1 VDCSLCVQVCPT
13 GIDIRK
19 GLQYECIGCGA
30 CADVCDEVM
39 DKMNY
44 PRGLVKYST
53 QHAIEKGWRASE
65 IVFRVL
71 RGRVLLYTSV
81 VWFIIGIVGIGLVSR
96 PPFKV
101 DVERDRKSL
110 AREVAGGVI
119 ENVFRLQ
126 IMNVTESELRVHV
139 QVDGLPGLQVV
150 TDEDLTVGPAQSRWF
165 VLRLQLPP
173 GQATPGSHPIHFE
186 IDGQDSKAVV
196 IEKSVFIVPR

>member
-1 VDCSLCVQVCPT
+1 VCPT
-13 GIDIRK
+13 GIDIRD

-30 CADVCDEVM
+30 CADVCDDVM

-53 QHAIEKGWRASE
+53 EHAMRERWGAGE
-65 IVFRVL
+65 VLLHVL
-71 RGRVLLYTSV
+71 RPRVLLYTSV

-110 AREVAGGVI
+110 AREVAGGII

-139 QVDGLPGLQVV
+139 QVDGLPGLKVV
-150 TDEDLTVGPAQSRWF
+150 TEEDLTVAPAQSRWF

-186 IDGQDSKAVV
+186 IDGQDDTTVLKEKA
-196 IEKSVFIVPR
+196 VFIVPH

>member
-1 VDCSLCVQVCPT
+1 
-13 GIDIRK
+13 
-19 GLQYECIGCGA
+19 
-30 CADVCDEVM
+30 M

-53 QHAIEKGWRASE
+53 EHAIRERWGIGEIWRH
-65 IVFRVL
+65 VFRP
-71 RGRVLLYTSV
+71 RVLLYTAV
-81 VWFIIGIVGIGLVSR
+81 VWLIIGILTISLVTR
-96 PPFKV
+96 APFKV

-110 AREVAGGVI
+110 ARELAGGVI

-126 IMNVTESELRVHV
+126 IMNVTESELRLHV

-150 TDEDLTVGPAQSRWF
+150 SEEELIVAPAQSRWF

-186 IDGQDSKAVV
+186 IDGQDDTRVLKEKA
-196 IEKSVFIVPR
+196 VFIVPR

>member
-1 VDCSLCVQVCPT
+1 VQVCPT

-53 QHAIEKGWRASE
+53 ENAVNQHWTQSQILRH
-65 IVFRVL
+65 VFRP
-71 RGRVLLYTSV
+71 RVLVYTLIL
-81 VWFIIGIVGIGLVSR
+81 WTIIGLMFYSLAHR

-101 DVERDRKSL
+101 DVERDRTSL
-110 AREVAGGVI
+110 AREVDGGRI

-126 IMNVTESELRVHV
+126 IMNASEVPQRVHI
-139 QVDGLPGLQVV
+139 QADGLTG
-150 TDEDLTVGPAQSRWF
+150 LTVATDPDLVVDAAQSRW
-165 VLRLQLPP
+165 VVVRLQLPVESV
-173 GQATPGSHPIHFE
+173 GPGSHPIHFE